1 VLLSDGALLRNPLT
15 FTPVHLSVVMA
26 VCALTAYLANRALA
40 VFNDGI
46 RPFMLDYRNGGIPAR
61 EVAVAGLRLASGF
74 VVGVGVFIGVA
85 SGTLNPFLLF
95 LPTDVLGILAPRR
108 WLAPLLG
115 AAWGAVAFCGLG
127 LAYRG
132 AVSLPVDVI
141 GAIAPVLQPILY
153 LFPLFPV
160 LAVGYQ
166 YGRARA
172 VMALVAVTVVLV
184 GGGLAWSAV
193 TARWLALSMGFVLL
207 LLWAAHEEVSARRAR
222 AAGADAQSA
231 ASGEGGP
238 NPVEELFRE
247 HGRDLRRR
255 LPLFALLG
263 AGVALLANQHL
274 FAGGEVS
281 GFAVRDGAFASAG
294 QLDLFRAVAYVPM
307 LATAA
312 LATGCY
318 GASGLLFVYTVG
330 YLAPAPWL
338 AVAGG
343 ALLLVLEVLLL
354 PRLRRAFTAAPT
366 LRDLSDNVRN
376 AMYLTFET
384 ALLVGA
390 VLAGAQM
397 AAGLGILLV
406 GGFYLLNETLGRP
419 VLRMAAGPAAAL
431 LAGLVLNVLHA
442 VHALPTLGS

>member
-1 VLLSDGALLRNPLT
+1 MLLSGAAVLRDPLT
-15 FTPVHLSVVMA
+15 VTPVHLSVVMA
-26 VCALTAYLANRALA
+26 VCALTAFLANRAVA
-40 VFNDGI
+40 VFNDGV
-46 RPFMLDYRNGGIPAR
+46 RPFMLDYRDGGIPAR
-61 EVAVAGLRLASGF
+61 EVAVAGLRLAAGF

-108 WLAPLLG
+108 WLAPVLG
-115 AAWGAVAFCGLG
+115 AAWGAVAFLGLG

-132 AVSLPVDVI
+132 AVELPVDVI

-160 LAVGYQ
+160 IAIGYQ
-166 YGRARA
+166 YGRVR
-172 VMALVAVTVVLV
+172 ALVAMVVSTGVLIAA
-184 GGGLAWSAV
+184 GLTWSAL
-193 TARWLALSMGFVLL
+193 TARWLSLCAGVGLL
-207 LLWAAHEEVSARRAR
+207 LLWAGHEVVTARRAR
-222 AAGADAQSA
+222 AQTEEPA
-231 ASGEGGP
+231 AGEGRADGP
-238 NPVEELFRE
+238 NPVEEMFRE
-247 HGRDLRRR
+247 HARALRRR
-255 LPLFALLG
+255 LPLFAVLG

-281 GFAVRDGAFASAG
+281 GFAVRDGAFGSAA
-294 QLDLFRAVAYVPM
+294 QLDLFRALAYVPM

-330 YLAPAPWL
+330 YLAPAPWI
-338 AVAGG
+338 AVVAG
-343 ALLLVLEVLLL
+343 AALLVLEILLL
-354 PRLRRAFTAAPT
+354 PHLRRAFTAAPA
-366 LRDLSDNVRN
+366 LRDVSDNVRN

-397 AAGLGILLV
+397 AAGLGVLLV
-406 GGFYLLNETLGRP
+406 GGLYLLNETLGRP

-431 LAGLVLNVLHA
+431 VAGLVLNLLHWVHA
-442 VHALPTLGS
+442 VPTLGS